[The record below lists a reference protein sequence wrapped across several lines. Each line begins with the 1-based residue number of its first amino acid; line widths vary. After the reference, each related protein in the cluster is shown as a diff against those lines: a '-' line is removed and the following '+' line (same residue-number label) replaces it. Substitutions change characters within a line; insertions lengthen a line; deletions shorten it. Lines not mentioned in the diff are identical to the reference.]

1 MSLVHMHDGLRR
13 APLRSRRW
21 PAYRRAVTCWFL
33 SWVCIA
39 APNASAQIENSVKA
53 AFVFNFLRFTEWPA
67 QRLAGSDAGMTLC
80 VWPGSAQL
88 LDSLRSLSGRTVDQ
102 HVLSVSDID
111 RIDDLQRCH
120 ALFIPDAA
128 QRRLP
133 AGLLRRAESQDV
145 LTVGDAEGFTAAGG
159 MIGLVPEGTRL
170 RFEINDKAVKRSAL
184 KLSSQLYKLGRMA
197 QESSSP

>member
-1 MSLVHMHDGLRR
+1 
-13 APLRSRRW
+13 
-21 PAYRRAVTCWFL
+21 
-33 SWVCIA
+33 
-39 APNASAQIENSVKA
+39 
-53 AFVFNFLRFTEWPA
+53 
-67 QRLAGSDAGMTLC
+67 MTLC